1 MTLCLAKNTI
11 REAVATVKMRR
22 QIGDIIR
29 PRNSDPVC
37 IIDIKQGGWG
47 TVYLVKNLS
56 SGTDMAIK
64 LLQDS
69 FIRDELVVRRF
80 IQEAHLWIRLGS
92 HPNIVTADF
101 ADTIDGRPCL
111 FLEYVDGGSL
121 RPVVSLG
128 PLPPGSAINVALQL
142 ARGMRFVWH
151 KQLVHR
157 DLKPENI
164 MLTRA
169 GQVKVTDFGLAQ
181 AIGVGGTPQYMAPE
195 QFNSAQVDT
204 RTDIYAFGLILF
216 EMLTSTIPHLP
227 SRAMRLDKRGMA
239 ALASRRNREPA
250 ADPRSLNPGI
260 AATAASLILA
270 CLKTDPN
277 ERPADF
283 DVICGLLESIEKPVS
298 SGNSIPGVETDDV
311 AASNLAVG
319 DDKALYLNN
328 EAASLANLGRHEEAL
343 PLFDQ
348 AISADP
354 SSSLVWKNKSST
366 LLELGRYE
374 EALVCAEEALAL
386 IPRMVILKGAKEAR
400 AAELM
405 SWTNKIGALG
415 ELERYEEALMA
426 CDQAL
431 QLNADYPPFLNN
443 KSAVLVKLGRLDE
456 ALSCTKR
463 AIELNAS
470 YEKAWNLRGLIE
482 AQLGNLE
489 AGLWAFESLLSINPR
504 NFEGIV
510 GKAQC
515 LRGLGRSEEAAQLL
529 TMAQKVVS
537 PQLFRAFFIK
547 TLSDARK
554 RTDVTS
560 IEAVL
565 GLGDFSQLAGEY
577 QVAAEFYDCALERDS
592 MNANT
597 WVNKGHCLYE
607 LGQTAAAFSCF
618 DKALKIEPD
627 NSVALMN
634 LSRFYL
640 DSGDWDRA
648 LTFAESALRVDKRN
662 DMALNNKGVALSQL
676 GRWEEAMEEYH
687 TALKLNPNNVL
698 AWSNLGAC
706 RLTLGD
712 LRGAETCF
720 LEALALKPDFEAVRN
735 MLEMCTNETDQ
746 D

>member
-1 MTLCLAKNTI
+1 
-11 REAVATVKMRR
+11 MRR

-37 IIDIKQGGWG
+37 IMDIKQGGWG
-47 TVYLVKNLS
+47 TVYLVKDLS
-56 SGTDMAIK
+56 SGTTRAVK
-64 LLQDS
+64 LLQER
-69 FIRDELVVRRF
+69 FIRNELVVRRF

-101 ADTIDGRPCL
+101 ADTINGRPCL

-121 RPVVSLG
+121 RPVISFG
-128 PLPPGSAINVALQL
+128 PLPSGSTMKLALQL
-142 ARGMRFVWH
+142 ARGMRFVWRN
-151 KQLVHR
+151 QIVHR
-157 DLKPENI
+157 DLKPENV

-169 GQVKVTDFGLAQ
+169 GQVKITDFGLAQ
-181 AIGVGGTPQYMAPE
+181 AIGVGGTHQYMAPE

-227 SRAMRLDKRGMA
+227 SGAMRLGKRGLD

-250 ADPRSLNPGI
+250 PDPRSLNPGI
-260 AATAASLILA
+260 PATTASLVLA

-277 ERPADF
+277 ERPTDF
-283 DVICGLLESIEKPVS
+283 DAVCGLLQSFERPVWSGKSIL
-298 SGNSIPGVETDDV
+298 GVGTDD
-311 AASNLAVG
+311 AASPPTDGA
-319 DDKALYLNN
+319 DKALDLNN
-328 EAASLANLGRHEEAL
+328 EAASLANLGRYEEAL

-354 SSSLVWKNKSST
+354 SSGLVWKNKSST
-366 LLELGRYE
+366 LLELGRHE

-386 IPRMVILKGAKEAR
+386 ISRMVILDGAKEAR
-400 AAELM
+400 STELM
-405 SWTNKIGALG
+405 SWTTKIAALG
-415 ELERYEEALMA
+415 ELERHEDALTA
-426 CDQAL
+426 CERAL
-431 QLNADYPPFLNN
+431 QLKADYPPFFNN
-443 KSAVLVKLGRLDE
+443 KGAVLVKLGRLDE
-456 ALSCTKR
+456 ALICIKR
-463 AIELNAS
+463 AIELDAD

-489 AGLWAFESLLSINPR
+489 TSLSSFERLLSINPR

-515 LRGLGRSEEAAQLL
+515 LSGLGRSEEAAQLL
-529 TMAQKVVS
+529 TMAEKVVS
-537 PQLFRAFFIK
+537 PQLFRTFFTK
-547 TLSDARK
+547 KLADARK
-554 RTDVTS
+554 TANRNTDITNV
-560 IEAVL
+560 EAVL

-577 QVAAEFYDCALERDS
+577 QLAAEFYDYALESDS
-592 MNANT
+592 MNAST

-607 LGQTAAAFSCF
+607 LGQTAAAITCF
-618 DKALKIEPD
+618 EKALELEPN
-627 NSVALMN
+627 NSVGLMN

-640 DSGDWDRA
+640 DSGDWGRA
-648 LTFAESALRVDKRN
+648 LTFAENALRVDNRN
-662 DMALNNKGVALSQL
+662 DMALNNKGVALSHL
-676 GRWEEAMEEYH
+676 GRWGEAAEEYH
-687 TALKLNPNNVL
+687 NALQLNPNNIL

-706 RLTLGD
+706 RLRSGD

-720 LEALALKPDFEAVRN
+720 LEALALKPDFEAVRD
-735 MLEMCTNETDQ
+735 MLEMCGDEKDH